1 MPEQEEKKQIPAVM
15 ERSQSSCL
23 IKEDGKGKK
32 SYEIKVYDDE
42 PAEAV
47 RKAFRLSRSLDIKFG
62 FISPEE
68 EPVQTTE
75 TALKSKSGKEEK
87 SPETKEPPSEVTV
100 ETEEDPEEEEE
111 TPVDDSEESDEAAP
125 KEKKKDKKKKKGK
138 K

>member
-68 EPVQTTE
+68 EPTPKTE
-75 TALKSKSGKEEK
+75 TSLKSKSGKEEK
-87 SPETKEPPSEVTV
+87 SPEAEKTSSEATV
-100 ETEEDPEEEEE
+100 ETEEDHQEDEE
-111 TPVDDSEESDEAAP
+111 TPDDDSEESDEEPP